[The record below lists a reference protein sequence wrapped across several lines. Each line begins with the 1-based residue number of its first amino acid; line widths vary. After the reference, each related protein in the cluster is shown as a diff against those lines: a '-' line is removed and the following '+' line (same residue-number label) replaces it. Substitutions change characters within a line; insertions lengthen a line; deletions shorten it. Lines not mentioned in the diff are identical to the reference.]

1 MNIIP
6 VLLAIILIIV
16 YTVNVNFDNAPS
28 IALWCVVMLLAW
40 AAIGYGGW
48 VIYVIGP

>member
-16 YTVNVNFDNAPS
+16 YTVKTDFSNPPS
-28 IALWCVVMLLAW
+28 VAMWCVVMLLAR
-40 AAIGYGGW
+40 AAILYGG
-48 VIYVIGP
+48 VAYVLVK